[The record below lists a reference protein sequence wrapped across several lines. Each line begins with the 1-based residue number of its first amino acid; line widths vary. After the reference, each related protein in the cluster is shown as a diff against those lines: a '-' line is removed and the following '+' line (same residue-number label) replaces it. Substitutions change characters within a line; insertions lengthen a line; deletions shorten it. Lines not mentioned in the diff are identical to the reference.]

1 MASEYWRENVNQ
13 VENTLY
19 RIPAGVI
26 TKRSGIFADM
36 LALPADNCDLSEGQ
50 TDQRPIHLE
59 GHSSQEFDCLM
70 AYLWD
75 G

>member
-1 MASEYWRENVNQ
+1 M
-13 VENTLY
+13 
-19 RIPAGVI
+19 
-26 TKRSGIFADM
+26 KHSGIFADM
-36 LALPADNCDLSEGQ
+36 LALPADNCDLHEGK

-59 GHSSQEFDCLM
+59 GHSSREFDCLM